1 MRVYFETY
9 GCTMNQ
15 GDTEIM
21 RGIVEEKFEIV
32 ESPEACDVA
41 VINSCGVVQRTENK
55 VLRRMHLLR
64 ESGKKVL
71 IAGCLPRIN
80 YRALKEADGIISA
93 LSLNL
98 IGEAVEKVAGGKR
111 YVELSDKAP
120 SKVCVR
126 KHRKEGVIA
135 IVPISEGCLGGCS
148 YCATRFA
155 RGRLR
160 SFGTESIVKEVEE
173 AVKHGYREIQL
184 TAQDTAAYGA
194 DIGESLPE
202 LLHRICR
209 VKGEFRVRVGMMN
222 PGSAQGIADELLECY
237 AEEKLYKFLHLPVQS
252 GDNAVLEKMRR
263 DYCVEDFLEVVR
275 AFRKLGVTLATDVI
289 VGYPGESEESFSK
302 TYRLVEK
309 IRPDVLNVK
318 RFSPRPGTP
327 AARLK
332 DMPDRIKKERSRKLA
347 ALHRKIGLE
356 KNKKLIG
363 REFEVLVTENGKND
377 TLLARTNYYKQVV
390 LKSGGIG
397 GFEKVRIRD
406 ATPTYLVA

>member
-21 RGIVEEKFEIV
+21 RGIAAKKFEIV

-55 VLRRMHLLR
+55 VLRRMRLLR
-64 ESGKKVL
+64 ERGKKVL

-80 YRALKEADGIISA
+80 YHAVEGADGAVSA

-98 IGEAVEKVAGGKR
+98 INEALERVAGGER
-111 YVELSDKAP
+111 FVEISDKAP
-120 SKVCVR
+120 RKVCVHKER
-126 KHRKEGVIA
+126 KKGVTA

-148 YCATRFA
+148 YCATRYA

-160 SFGTESIVKEVEE
+160 SFKVEAVVREVEE
-173 AVKHGYREIQL
+173 AVKHGYREIRL

-194 DIGESLPE
+194 DTGESLPE
-202 LLHRICR
+202 LLRRICE
-209 VKGEFRVRVGMMN
+209 VEGEFRVRVGMMN
-222 PGSAQGIADELLECY
+222 PASAKAMADELVECY

-252 GDNAVLEKMRR
+252 GDDEVLEKMKRG
-263 DYCVEDFLEVVR
+263 YCVEDFLSIVR
-275 AFRKLGVTLATDVI
+275 VFKNPGVTLATDVI
-289 VGYPGESEESFSK
+289 VGYPGESEESFTK

-309 IRPDVLNVK
+309 IKPDVLNVK

-327 AARLK
+327 AAKLK

-347 ALHRKIGLE
+347 SLHRRISLE

-363 REFEVLVTENGKND
+363 REFKVLVIENGKNN
-377 TLLARTNYYKQVV
+377 TLLARTNSYKQVV
-390 LKSGGIG
+390 LRSGEIG
-397 GFEKVRIRD
+397 GFQKVRINA
-406 ATPTYLVA
+406 ATPTYLIA